1 MYMRGVEYT
10 LLCLLVAM
18 LDALLIV
25 CGDQRSLKNTDN
37 LFSNSYSHSEVG
49 KKGGNCTFNTTQHF
63 SVSSLKRF
71 YVHSPLPFYF
81 LLLSLMFHSASLVCE
96 SPSQCMVSMELEL
109 QRDKVTNNKP
119 LTYQDGER
127 QQKVLLK

>member
-71 YVHSPLPFYF
+71 YVSFSPP
-81 LLLSLMFHSASLVCE
+81 LLLPSSLTHVPLCFLSL
-96 SPSQCMVSMELEL
+96 
-109 QRDKVTNNKP
+109 
-119 LTYQDGER
+119 
-127 QQKVLLK
+127 